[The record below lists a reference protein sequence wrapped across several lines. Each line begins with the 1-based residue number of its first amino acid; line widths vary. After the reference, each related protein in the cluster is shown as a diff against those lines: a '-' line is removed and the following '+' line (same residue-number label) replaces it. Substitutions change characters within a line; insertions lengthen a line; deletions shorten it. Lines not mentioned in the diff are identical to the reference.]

1 MKREQM
7 FSFAWCKA
15 YNDHTEKMKTS
26 FMSLGA
32 IHVIYFVCS
41 EILIY
46 IYDLEYLYFK
56 KARNIE
62 KSMGV
67 EK

>member
-1 MKREQM
+1 
-7 FSFAWCKA
+7 
-15 YNDHTEKMKTS
+15 
-26 FMSLGA
+26 MSLGA

-41 EILIY
+41 EILFIY

-67 EK
+67 GK